1 MSLSCSVRI
10 EGVGQ
15 PLTGRSKQEL
25 KRLMAR
31 LFKLYRAARPRNLSV
46 ILNYHSVH
54 PAHESSTRP
63 EDFLAQMTYLKANF
77 SVISLAEFL
86 DARTSHR
93 ELPAKTTMV
102 TFDDG
107 YMNNYEHAFPILKKL
122 DLPATIFLTTGF
134 VDGEVDITRGW
145 TDYCGLDHLGWKQVE
160 EMHEAGVF
168 FGAHTHNHPI
178 LSTIPVREAEEEI
191 VRSKEVLEEKLHHEV
206 KHFAYPLG
214 QPHTFN
220 SSIVELL
227 KKHGFDPAVRPSGE
241 PKTRAPISLLF
252 IASGSTRVILF
263 RILRRK

>member
-1 MSLSCSVRI
+1 
-10 EGVGQ
+10 
-15 PLTGRSKQEL
+15 
-25 KRLMAR
+25 MAR

-227 KKHGFDPAVRPSGE
+227 KKHGFDLACSTIWGAENESTDFFALHRVRIDAGDSFQDFTSKVNGYWDFV
-241 PKTRAPISLLF
+241 RYF
-252 IASGSTRVILF
+252 QV
-263 RILRRK
+263 LRGRRP